1 MSSDANK
8 GHVKTTLDGC
18 GGWGKLSNLEWW
30 GGQAD
35 CIASTKV
42 RDKITQNTP
51 GEIEN
56 QAGFSKEQEAQVQLI
71 QKLSNL
77 DDTVRGGIKD
87 LLDITW
93 SGEED
98 KQTATA

>member
-1 MSSDANK
+1 MALQWSWVFLLDL
-8 GHVKTTLDGC
+8 VK
-18 GGWGKLSNLEWW
+18 
-30 GGQAD
+30 
-35 CIASTKV
+35 
-42 RDKITQNTP
+42 
-51 GEIEN
+51 IEN
-56 QAGFSKEQEAQVQLI
+56 QAGFSKEQEAQVQQI